1 MPVNENV
8 NGTDIKKCPDCGCD
22 MVKTSDNDPLV
33 MEYTKYKSSGCGN
46 EHKVYEEEQAGRK
59 PCFITR
65 RIYLWNFMLI
75 TL

>member
-33 MEYTKYKSSGCGN
+33 MEYTKYKCSGCGN
-46 EHKVYEEEQAGRK
+46 EHKVYEE
-59 PCFITR
+59 
-65 RIYLWNFMLI
+65 
-75 TL
+75 